1 MEFMGRT
8 ACRRATHLQRGSLF
22 EALRILLSR
31 MHPDDKGPYGTHFIR
46 VLYQRADKGT
56 GLSTRMMTGLNQ
68 LPMVPAMEVHEYFK
82 HEVAARVPRS
92 KMAKGAFAYGS
103 LVKVVARQG
112 LNVIDGD
119 QQRCF
124 IQNRLRQLPE
134 HMRQQ
139 CPNYVAYMQDPDAVC
154 HWGLHYMG
162 VSQCTPRVGVGGCC
176 GFTITPA
183 LA

>member
-162 VSQCTPRVGVGGCC
+162 VSQCTP
-176 GFTITPA
+176 A